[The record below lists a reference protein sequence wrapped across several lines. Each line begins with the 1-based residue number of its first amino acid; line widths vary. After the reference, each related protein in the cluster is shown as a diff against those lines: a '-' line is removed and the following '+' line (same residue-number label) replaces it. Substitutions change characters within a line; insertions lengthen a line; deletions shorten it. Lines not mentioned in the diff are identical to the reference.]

1 MSPPAVKRAFVT
13 VGSTKFDA
21 LIQQVLN
28 DATIQAF
35 LKNSFTDLVV
45 QAGNSVLPATWNL
58 IGKDLK
64 KDVDG
69 LTITVWR
76 FKASLK
82 EEIDGADL
90 VISHAGS
97 GTILDTLRAGKQ
109 LIVIP
114 NNTLL
119 DDHQTE
125 LAEALHERGHLIAAS
140 VGTLCE
146 AIGTSANRPP
156 ERFPELDLTA
166 FSRIVDEEMGFAW

>member
-82 EEIDGADL
+82 EEIGGADL
-90 VISHAGS
+90 VISHAGACLCPHAAGSSHSIDWQRPVIGS

-109 LIVIP
+109 LIVVP

-140 VGTLCE
+140 VG
-146 AIGTSANRPP
+146 
-156 ERFPELDLTA
+156 
-166 FSRIVDEEMGFAW
+166 